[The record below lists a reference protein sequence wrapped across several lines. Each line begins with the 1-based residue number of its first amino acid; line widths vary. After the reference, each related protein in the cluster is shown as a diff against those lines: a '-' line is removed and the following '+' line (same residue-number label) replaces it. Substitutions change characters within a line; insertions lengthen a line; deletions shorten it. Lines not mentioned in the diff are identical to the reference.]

1 MRILLTGMSGFIGT
15 HVSTAL
21 LAEGFQLVYTV
32 RHVPAQADPRL
43 RLIKADFARDTGKH
57 AWLPRLDGIDVVIN
71 CVGIIAEHGAQTFA
85 ALHTQAPCALFAACA
100 EREVRLVIQLS
111 ALGADEGAVS
121 PYHRSKKSADDFL
134 ASLPLP
140 SVIVQP
146 SLVYGDEGASARLLR
161 MLASLPVYPRFGT
174 AQQAV
179 QPVHVD
185 DLTDVIVAL
194 VRGAGAAGGR
204 TTRRL
209 PVVGPEPLPFV
220 AYLAALRAAMGL
232 GRLRV
237 LPLPRWLMPAVL
249 PPAKLLGFAMPDRDT
264 LRMLDRGNVADAMPM
279 QRLLGRAP
287 RPVTRFITHPRAAA
301 VQARLDWLLPLLR
314 LSIAAVWIVT
324 AIVSAGVYPVADS
337 YRLLERSGM
346 PASLA
351 PLLLAGA
358 CVLDLLFGLATLM
371 LRPPWRR
378 WLWPAQA
385 VLIGFY
391 TVLIALRMP
400 EFLWHP
406 YGPLTKNLPM
416 LAVLWLLFEMEE
428 RREEKPWNT

>member
-1 MRILLTGMSGFIGT
+1 
-15 HVSTAL
+15 
-21 LAEGFQLVYTV
+21 
-32 RHVPAQADPRL
+32 
-43 RLIKADFARDTGKH
+43 
-57 AWLPRLDGIDVVIN
+57 
-71 CVGIIAEHGAQTFA
+71 
-85 ALHTQAPCALFAACA
+85 
-100 EREVRLVIQLS
+100 
-111 ALGADEGAVS
+111 VS
-121 PYHRSKKSADDFL
+121 PYHVSKKNADDFL

-174 AQQAV
+174 ARQAV

-204 TTRRL
+204 TTRL

-264 LRMLDRGNVADAMPM
+264 LRMLDRGNVADPRPM

-287 RPVTRFITHPRAAA
+287 RPVSRFITHPRATA

-314 LSIAAVWIVT
+314 LSIAVVWIVT

-337 YRLLERSGM
+337 YRFLERSGM

-378 WLWPAQA
+378 RLWPAQA

-428 RREEKPWNT
+428 RQEEKSWNT

>member
-1 MRILLTGMSGFIGT
+1 MMGET
-15 HVSTAL
+15 
-21 LAEGFQLVYTV
+21 
-32 RHVPAQADPRL
+32 
-43 RLIKADFARDTGKH
+43 
-57 AWLPRLDGIDVVIN
+57 
-71 CVGIIAEHGAQTFA
+71 
-85 ALHTQAPCALFAACA
+85 
-100 EREVRLVIQLS
+100 
-111 ALGADEGAVS
+111 
-121 PYHRSKKSADDFL
+121 

-174 AQQAV
+174 ARQPV

-185 DLTDVIVAL
+185 DLTDLIVAL
-194 VRGAGAAGGR
+194 VRDVGAAGGR

-287 RPVTRFITHPRAAA
+287 RPVSRFITHPRAAA
-301 VQARLDWLLPLLR
+301 VQAQHRSLRHLRRQPRRQRLR
-314 LSIAAVWIVT
+314 LRRRRR
-324 AIVSAGVYPVADS
+324 PHLF
-337 YRLLERSGM
+337 RLPFHGP
-346 PASLA
+346 PASPKSA
-351 PLLLAGA
+351 PLGK
-358 CVLDLLFGLATLM
+358 
-371 LRPPWRR
+371 RP
-378 WLWPAQA
+378 
-385 VLIGFY
+385 I
-391 TVLIALRMP
+391 
-400 EFLWHP
+400 
-406 YGPLTKNLPM
+406 
-416 LAVLWLLFEMEE
+416 
-428 RREEKPWNT
+428 